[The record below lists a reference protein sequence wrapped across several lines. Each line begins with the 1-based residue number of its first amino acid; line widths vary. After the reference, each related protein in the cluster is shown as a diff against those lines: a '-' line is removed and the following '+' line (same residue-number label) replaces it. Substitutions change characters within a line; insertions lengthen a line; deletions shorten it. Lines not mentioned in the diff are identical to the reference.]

1 MEKTMH
7 RVSVSRL
14 LLSAAFALSAFAL
27 PAHAQVKLGVAG
39 PITGPSATF
48 GAMLKNGVEQAVED
62 INATG
67 GILGQR
73 LQLSLGDDVSRPE
86 QGVSVANKFVGDRV
100 QFVVGHFNSGVSIPA
115 SEVYA
120 ESGILQITPASTN
133 PRFTERGLWNV
144 FRTCGRDDQQGAVA
158 AKFIAEKFKDKR
170 IVILHDKTPYGKGLA
185 DETQKAMNAA
195 GVKEVLYEGINPGE
209 RDYTAVV
216 TKMKQQRAEVLFW
229 GGLHGEAGVLLR
241 QMREQGLAAQ
251 MIGGDGI
258 ATAELAAIAG
268 DAVEGTLMTF
278 GPDPTKRDNAKP
290 ILAKFAAKN
299 INPETYTLYS
309 YAAVQVIKQAA
320 EKANSLDPKK
330 VAEIMHSGMAFD
342 TVIGKFSLNKKG
354 DRTDADY
361 VMYVWKKGPDGK
373 MGFVEM

>member
-1 MEKTMH
+1 MH

>member
-1 MEKTMH
+1 MEKMMH

-27 PAHAQVKLGVAG
+27 PAHAQVKLAVAG

-62 INATG
+62 INASG
-67 GILGQR
+67 GILGKR

-86 QGVSVANKFVGDRV
+86 QGVSVANKFVGDGV
-100 QFVVGHFNSGVSIPA
+100 KFVIGHFNSGVSIPA

-209 RDYTAVV
+209 RDYTAIV

-241 QMREQGLAAQ
+241 QMREQGLNAQ

-290 ILAKFAAKN
+290 VLARFAAKN